1 MRLRARLAV
10 AASAVV
16 CAGALLACSG
26 VSAQE
31 PEAEGLTEVMQA
43 DTVVKVIPLEP
54 VVYHLRFASAFLASI
69 SMIIVSEF
77 GDKTFFIAAIMA
89 MKHNRLEVFAS
100 AIAALA
106 LMTVLSAGMG
116 QTLPAVLDPK
126 ITHYMATALF
136 FFFGAKLIWDAW
148 GMEAGGDLKEELE
161 EVEEELAAKET
172 EEGAASVELLP
183 GGVNS
188 SAAGSARPSSP
199 LANASA
205 SLSLA
210 SRRVC
215 ASWTKF
221 FRRFFSKVFI
231 QCFSMTFL
239 AEWGD
244 RSQIAT
250 IALAAQKDAFGVT
263 MGGIIGHALCT
274 GVAVLG
280 GKLLATRISE
290 RTICLTGGLLFL
302 IFGVHSVYYGEEH

>member
-1 MRLRARLAV
+1 MV
-10 AASAVV
+10 ASF
-16 CAGALLACSG
+16 

-31 PEAEGLTEVMQA
+31 DGAEMILAARHST
-43 DTVVKVIPLEP
+43 DVVVPAAQLKPTAAAEP

-69 SMIIVSEF
+69 TMIIVSEF

-89 MKHNRLEVFAS
+89 MRNNRLEVFAS

-116 QTLPAVLDPK
+116 LTLPAMLDPK
-126 ITHYMATALF
+126 VTHYMATALF
-136 FFFGAKLIWDAW
+136 FFFGAKLVYDAS
-148 GMEAGGDLKEELE
+148 GMESGGDLKEELE
-161 EVEEELAAKET
+161 EVEEELAHKEA
-172 EEGAASVELLP
+172 EEAGDGGAGVELLP
-183 GGVNS
+183 GATSTGVG
-188 SAAGSARPSSP
+188 AGSP
-199 LANASA
+199 LGGSASA
-205 SLSLA
+205 RVTLA
-210 SRRVC
+210 SRRFL
-215 ASWTKF
+215 ASCTKF

-231 QCFSMTFL
+231 QCFTMTFL

-290 RTICLTGGLLFL
+290 RTISFTGGVLFL
-302 IFGVHSVYYGEEH
+302 IFGIHSIYFGEEH